1 MKVEKGYTMTE
12 ILIVVVVL
20 GMLAVMIIPRYTGQ
34 SERGLVAEAVAMLGN
49 IRQAE
54 VAYQLENAAF
64 TTNLASLD
72 IDTSTS
78 TKFTFTVSTA
88 GAATAVRTPGGG
100 TTFNSKTI
108 ILDIAGT
115 WSGDHPFRPI

>member
-20 GMLAVMIIPRYTGQ
+20 GALATLIIPRYTGQ
-34 SERGLVAEAVAMLGN
+34 SERGVVAEAVAMLSN

-54 VAYQLENAAF
+54 VAYKLENAAF
-64 TTNLASLD
+64 TTILSSLD

-78 TKFTFTVSTA
+78 TKFTFTADSV
-88 GAATAVRTPGGG
+88 GGATAVRTPGGG
-100 TTFNSKTI
+100 TFNSTTI
-108 ILDIAGT
+108 ILDNAGN
-115 WSGDHPFRPI
+115 WSGTHPFRPT